1 VFATDALLT
10 TLMCVKSSKY
20 SWDVIVTKQDGQ
32 VFLDWR
38 PESNLTLLT
47 VNETAPEEV
56 CVCVC
61 VMRCACIVL
70 VRRGRGGAGGGQ

>member
-1 VFATDALLT
+1 MPTTARVRRRLASEGKARVFATDALLT

-56 CVCVC
+56 RAYV
-61 VMRCACIVL
+61 
-70 VRRGRGGAGGGQ
+70 GG